1 MGRESGSG
9 LAGSFWLRVSPE
21 RGLKLLGGE
30 LQPHGAGEST
40 SRLAHLAIG
49 RSQFLPECWLDTSV
63 LHHIGLSVG
72 CLTVFVT
79 WQRASLTTE
88 DPRESTI
95 KHSRQKVQSFYNLIS
110 EKTWHDFCRY
120 ASGHKDPPRRAVGRG
135 YTGVWLA
142 GGEDPW
148 APFCRLTT
156 SSTVTLWDFS

>member
-1 MGRESGSG
+1 MFSTDSSSGPSQVSVTQHFFKTALLNYAVCKKKKKFPQILALEATSIYHLIVSMGRESGSG

-79 WQRASLTTE
+79 RQRASLTTE

-110 EKTWHDFCRY
+110 EKT
-120 ASGHKDPPRRAVGRG
+120 
-135 YTGVWLA
+135 
-142 GGEDPW
+142 
-148 APFCRLTT
+148 
-156 SSTVTLWDFS
+156 